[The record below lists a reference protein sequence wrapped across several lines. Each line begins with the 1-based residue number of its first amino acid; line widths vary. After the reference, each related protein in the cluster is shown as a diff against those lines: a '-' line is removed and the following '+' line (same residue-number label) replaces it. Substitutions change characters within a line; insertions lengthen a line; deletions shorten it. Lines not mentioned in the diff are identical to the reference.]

1 MWKEG
6 QSVRGREGGS
16 EGGREEGRV
25 GEEGERAREGR
36 RMSGSKKDTCTRRAR
51 EGRCLERVGGS
62 NSGVPHRLTLRPH
75 TNRFPNTIP
84 YQLLTERSQPS
95 SLGWVPCLCRCRR
108 ASPASPP
115 DPGH

>member
-1 MWKEG
+1 MEYEIHVGKRRGGWE
-6 QSVRGREGGS
+6 GREG
-16 EGGREEGRV
+16 RKIC
-25 GEEGERAREGR
+25 GE
-36 RMSGSKKDTCTRRAR
+36 K
-51 EGRCLERVGGS
+51 GGS

-75 TNRFPNTIP
+75 TTNTNRFPNTIP
-84 YQLLTERSQPS
+84 YQPLTGGSRPF